1 MKIEGESILVRIHI
15 GEDDKVDGKLLYK
28 KIIEILRENDIAGA
42 TVLRG
47 IMGYG
52 ASSRIHTASILD
64 ISSDL
69 PIIIEIVDKEEKIN
83 KVLPK
88 IELLIKNG
96 LITQEKVKVIKYVA
110 EEKK

>member
-1 MKIEGESILVRIHI
+1 MKIEGEAILIRIHI

-52 ASSRIHTASILD
+52 ASTRIHTASILD

-88 IELLIKNG
+88 IEPLIKNG
-96 LITQEKVKVIKYVA
+96 LITQEKVKVIKYIA
-110 EEKK
+110 EDKR

>member
-1 MKIEGESILVRIHI
+1 MKIEGEAILIRIHI

-52 ASSRIHTASILD
+52 ASTRIHTASILD

-88 IELLIKNG
+88 IEPLIKNG
-96 LITQEKVKVIKYVA
+96 LITQEKVKVIKYIA
-110 EEKK
+110 DSKR

>member
-1 MKIEGESILVRIHI
+1 MKIEGEAILIRIHI

-52 ASSRIHTASILD
+52 ASSIIHAASILD

-69 PIIIEIVDKEEKIN
+69 PIIVEIIDKEERIN

-88 IELLIKNG
+88 IEPLIKNG
-96 LITQEKVKVIKYVA
+96 LITQEKVKVIKYIA

>member
-1 MKIEGESILVRIHI
+1 MKIEAEAILLRIHI

-28 KIIEILRENDIAGA
+28 RIIEILIENNIAGA

-52 ASSRIHTASILD
+52 ASTRIHTISILD

-69 PIIIEIVDKEEKIN
+69 PIVIEVVDEEEKIES
-83 KVLPK
+83 VLPK
-88 IELLIKNG
+88 IEPLIKDG
-96 LITQEKVKVIKYVA
+96 LITKEKVKIIKYTA
-110 EEKK
+110 SKKW

>member
-1 MKIEGESILVRIHI
+1 MKIEGEAILLRIHI

-69 PIIIEIVDKEEKIN
+69 PIIIEIIDKEEKIN
-83 KVLPK
+83 KVLTK
-88 IELLIKNG
+88 IEPLIKNG
-96 LITQEKVKVIKYVA
+96 CPDK
-110 EEKK
+110 